1 MTYFIGTNIAMLVL
15 FGLAVL
21 ALQLL
26 KDKRMVELLNPKVV
40 IVFAFLIFSLMLTT
54 FICLFVAIQV
64 LATGLIITSAVFAMF
79 DAYLLYVKYQL
90 KQRKAV

>member
-26 KDKRMVELLNPKVV
+26 KDKRMMELLNTKVV
-40 IVFAFLIFSLMLTT
+40 IAFAFLIFNSMLTT
-54 FICLFVAIQV
+54 LICLFVAIQV
-64 LATGLIITSAVFAMF
+64 LATGLIITSAIFALF

>member
-40 IVFAFLIFSLMLTT
+40 IVFAFLIFSLMIATL
-54 FICLFVAIQV
+54 ICLFVAMQV